1 MHELRQV
8 RQGLPIGLTS
18 GLVQIRSAE
27 CTGCLECVAVCPAK
41 DTLKTAAPYAFKTP
55 GTVPAWAIAAM
66 VAVTFFTLVGY
77 AKLSG
82 HWDTKLPKHVFLQ
95 QVPVASEQRH
105 PTLSG

>member
-1 MHELRQV
+1 MRG
-8 RQGLPIGLTS
+8 RLPGE
-18 GLVQIRSAE
+18 GHADD
-27 CTGCLECVAVCPAK
+27 CFA
-41 DTLKTAAPYAFKTP
+41 YAFKTR

-95 QVPVASEQRH
+95 LVPVASEQRH